1 MPMSDICRNSRRA
14 SAPTAFPFRPRS
26 GGRRTRARFPVP
38 GASVASIQGFTLLEL
53 LVVLVLVAL
62 VTALA
67 IPNLERL
74 QASLTRK
81 TERDYILD
89 QFAGLSRQAML
100 HGRSYVVFGTGG
112 AQEAEPSVPARE
124 PAGAAA
130 AAWSR
135 QPAGHAFEAPL
146 HADHERY
153 VIDVPDGWEIWLD
166 EPLVIRANGVCL
178 GAELILRH
186 RGTVDTRVDLEPPYC
201 RIDSDA

>member
-1 MPMSDICRNSRRA
+1 M
-14 SAPTAFPFRPRS
+14 
-26 GGRRTRARFPVP
+26 
-38 GASVASIQGFTLLEL
+38 QGFTLLEL

-89 QFAGLSRQAML
+89 QFAGLSRQAMVQ
-100 HGRSYVVFGTGG
+100 GRSYVVFGTGG
-112 AQEAEPSVPARE
+112 VQEAEPFVPARG
-124 PAGAAA
+124 PAGAAS

-135 QPAGHAFEAPL
+135 QPAGHAFETPL
-146 HADHERY
+146 HAEHERY
-153 VIDVPDGWEIWLD
+153 VIDVPKGWEIRLD

-178 GAELILRH
+178 GAELTLRH
-186 RGTVDTRVDLEPPYC
+186 RGAVDTRVDLEPPYC

>member
-1 MPMSDICRNSRRA
+1 M
-14 SAPTAFPFRPRS
+14 
-26 GGRRTRARFPVP
+26 P

-74 QASLTRK
+74 QTSLTRK

-89 QFAGLSRQAML
+89 QFAGLSRQAMVQ
-100 HGRSYVVFGTGG
+100 GRSYVVFGTGG
-112 AQEAEPSVPARE
+112 TQEAEPSEPARG
-124 PAGAAA
+124 PAGTAS

-135 QPAGHAFEAPL
+135 QPAGHAFEAPR

-153 VIDVPDGWEIWLD
+153 VIDVPDGWGIWLD

-186 RGTVDTRVDLEPPYC
+186 QGTVDIRVGLEPPYC